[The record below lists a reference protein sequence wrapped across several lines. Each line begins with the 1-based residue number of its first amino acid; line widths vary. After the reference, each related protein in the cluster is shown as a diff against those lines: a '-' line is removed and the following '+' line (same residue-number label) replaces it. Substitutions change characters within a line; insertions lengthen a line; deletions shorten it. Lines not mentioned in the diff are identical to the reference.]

1 MSSYALLVA
10 KHRVNII
17 EDDTNTTVEMI
28 TNLRCCQELFFTQKE
43 KTNNMIYEAIMS
55 VIGFT
60 TFVASYFIQL
70 LILGEKPS
78 PSGGMSLPGCLLMLF
93 ICIILVCILNP
104 ILKFFEKKCVTKIKD
119 IKLTFSSNGLE
130 INPNTKNSN
139 KEPIFIDS
147 LNIKEI
153 CIREQEI
160 KRESEHNSYIV
171 KILNIIV
178 VLQKSIEEQF
188 TNKEIKEI
196 AIIEEIDKKDIEQ
209 AIKLAETLKK
219 ALKLSV

>member
-130 INPNTKNSN
+130 INPNIKNSN
-139 KEPIFIDS
+139 RKPIFIDT
-147 LNIKEI
+147 LNIQEI

-160 KRESEHNSYIV
+160 LKGSGRDSYTV
-171 KILNIIV
+171 RMLNIIL
-178 VLQKSIEEQF
+178 VLKKSIKEQF

-196 AIIEEIDKKDIEQ
+196 AIMEEIEKEDLEK
-209 AIKLAETLKK
+209 AIKLAEKLKK
-219 ALKLSV
+219 ALKI

>member
-78 PSGGMSLPGCLLMLF
+78 PSGGMSLQGCFLMLF
-93 ICIILVCILNP
+93 IFIILVFILNP
-104 ILKFFEKKCVTKIKD
+104 ILKFFKKKCVTKIKD

-130 INPNTKNSN
+130 INPNIKNSN
-139 KEPIFIDS
+139 RKPIFIDT
-147 LNIKEI
+147 LNIQEI

-160 KRESEHNSYIV
+160 LKGSGSDSYTERMLHI
-171 KILNIIV
+171 IL
-178 VLQKSIEEQF
+178 VLKKSIKEQF

-196 AIIEEIDKKDIEQ
+196 AIMEDIEKDDLEK
-209 AIKLAETLKK
+209 AIKLAEKLKK
-219 ALKLSV
+219 ALKI

>member
-78 PSGGMSLPGCLLMLF
+78 PSGGMSLQGCFLMLF
-93 ICIILVCILNP
+93 IFIILVFILNP
-104 ILKFFEKKCVTKIKD
+104 ILKFFKKKCVTKIKD

-130 INPNTKNSN
+130 INPNIKNSN
-139 KEPIFIDS
+139 RKPIFIDT
-147 LNIKEI
+147 LNIQEI

-160 KRESEHNSYIV
+160 LKGSGSDSYTERM
-171 KILNIIV
+171 LNIIL
-178 VLQKSIEEQF
+178 VLKKSIKEQF

-196 AIIEEIDKKDIEQ
+196 AIMEDIEKDDLEK
-209 AIKLAETLKK
+209 AIKLAEKLKK
-219 ALKLSV
+219 ALKI

>member
-78 PSGGMSLPGCLLMLF
+78 PSGGMSLQGCFLMLF

-130 INPNTKNSN
+130 INPNIKNSN
-139 KEPIFIDS
+139 RKPIFIDT
-147 LNIKEI
+147 LNIQEI

-160 KRESEHNSYIV
+160 LKGSGRDSYTV
-171 KILNIIV
+171 RMLNIIL
-178 VLQKSIEEQF
+178 VLKKSIKEQF

-196 AIIEEIDKKDIEQ
+196 TIMEEIEKDDLEK
-209 AIKLAETLKK
+209 AIKLAEKLKK
-219 ALKLSV
+219 ALKI

>member
-78 PSGGMSLPGCLLMLF
+78 PSGGMSLQGCFLMLF
-93 ICIILVCILNP
+93 IFIILVFILNP
-104 ILKFFEKKCVTKIKD
+104 ILKFFKKKCVTKIKD

-130 INPNTKNSN
+130 INPNIKNSN
-139 KEPIFIDS
+139 RKPIFIDT

-160 KRESEHNSYIV
+160 LKGSGRDSYTV
-171 KILNIIV
+171 RMLNIIL
-178 VLQKSIEEQF
+178 VLKKSIKEQF

-196 AIIEEIDKKDIEQ
+196 AIMEEIEKEDLEK
-209 AIKLAETLKK
+209 AIKLAEKLKK
-219 ALKLSV
+219 ALKI

>member
-130 INPNTKNSN
+130 INPNIKNSN
-139 KEPIFIDS
+139 RKPIFIDT

-160 KRESEHNSYIV
+160 LKGSGRDSYTV
-171 KILNIIV
+171 RMLNIIL
-178 VLQKSIEEQF
+178 VLKKSIKEQF

-196 AIIEEIDKKDIEQ
+196 AIMEEIEKEDLEK
-209 AIKLAETLKK
+209 AIKLAEKLKK
-219 ALKLSV
+219 ALKI

>member
-78 PSGGMSLPGCLLMLF
+78 PSGGMSLQGCFLMLF
-93 ICIILVCILNP
+93 IFIILVFILNP
-104 ILKFFEKKCVTKIKD
+104 ILKFFKKKCVTKIKD

-130 INPNTKNSN
+130 INPNIKNSN
-139 KEPIFIDS
+139 RKPIFIDT
-147 LNIKEI
+147 LNIQEI

-160 KRESEHNSYIV
+160 LKGSGRDSYTERMLHI
-171 KILNIIV
+171 IL
-178 VLQKSIEEQF
+178 VLKKSIKEQF

-196 AIIEEIDKKDIEQ
+196 AIMEEIEKEDLEK
-209 AIKLAETLKK
+209 AIKLAEKLKK
-219 ALKLSV
+219 ALKI